1 MSRKQKFFCI
11 LLSLFGQLFFASSS
25 FAAPELLASA
35 GFATPKPLAEEG
47 FAALEPDL
55 PEDELS
61 ARAPSEQSDFL
72 GETDR
77 VQEAYQQPVILKGE
91 VKEIVSQKT
100 EFLPGPD
107 IEQTVQILKV
117 EILEG
122 KRKGAIVELQNDFI
136 ILKEGDKIFLN
147 QTIGVDGV
155 EFYTFKETNRV
166 QGLLFFIGL
175 FVVVYFLFT
184 GKHGIRALLSLLGSF
199 MIIVYFLLPRLL
211 TGASPLL
218 TSIFFAVIILFIVMY
233 VTHGFNRKT
242 TAAFLGTS
250 VSVLLT
256 AFIAYYAVLFTNLS
270 GFFSDEAV
278 FLNIGTSGI
287 LNMRGLLLGAII
299 IGMIG
304 VLDDIAITQAS
315 AVQEISE
322 VGKHL
327 SKKQIFTRSLRI
339 GKDHMGASINTLAL
353 AYTGASLPLLL
364 LFSMSSAPFEVIV
377 SREIFATELVRT
389 IGGSFGLLFA
399 MPLTTLFAVFFLE
412 KKKERIEKD

>member
-1 MSRKQKFFCI
+1 MSRKQNFFCMLLI
-11 LLSLFGQLFFASSS
+11 LFAQPFFALV
-25 FAAPELLASA
+25 A
-35 GFATPKPLAEEG
+35 FATPEPLAEAS
-47 FAALEPDL
+47 FAV
-55 PEDELS
+55 PELTAAAS
-61 ARAPSEQSDFL
+61 GAQ
-72 GETDR
+72 ET
-77 VQEAYQQPVILKGE
+77 YKQPVILKGE

-107 IEQTVQILKV
+107 IEQTIQILKI

-122 KRKGAIVELQNDFI
+122 EKKGVIVELQNDFI
-136 ILKEGDKIFLN
+136 ILKEGDRIFLN
-147 QTIGVDGV
+147 QIIGAHGA
-155 EFYTFKETNRV
+155 EFYTFEETNRV
-166 QGLLFFIGL
+166 QGLVFFIGL

-184 GKHGIRALLSLLGSF
+184 GKRGIRALLSLLGSF

-211 TGASPLL
+211 AGASPLL
-218 TSIFFAVIILFIVMY
+218 TSVFFAVIILSIVMY

-256 AFIAYYAVLFTNLS
+256 AFIAYYAVLFTTLS

-278 FLNIGTSGI
+278 YLNIGTAGI
-287 LNMRGLLLGAII
+287 LDMRGLLLGAII

-315 AVQEISE
+315 AVREISE
-322 VGKHL
+322 AGKHL
-327 SKKQIFTRSLRI
+327 SKKEIFARSLRV

-364 LFSMSSAPFEVIV
+364 LFSMSVAPWEVIV
-377 SREIFATELVRT
+377 SREVFATEVVRT
-389 IGGSFGLLFA
+389 VGGSFGLLFA
-399 MPLTTLFAVFFLE
+399 MPLTTLFAVFFL
-412 KKKERIEKD
+412 KKKEQKTIEDGE